1 MALKKPSD
9 FFREDNK
16 SDDTI
21 HELVKRPELQSF
33 SEAFD
38 AYKNNLSKLDNLADT
53 INCVEDIK
61 SEIQDFIKK
70 EDLDNSMMAYTFLLE
85 ESINKL
91 KDDVKSINKK
101 DLLQIQGDVS
111 GLTEQINEFVEIE
124 VPKYKSVVVESEL
137 RSSNHLKEF
146 KEKINNIIEGIED
159 SVEDFKKE
167 SVSQLKEETLSTLDE
182 KINLVVENKNKDLE
196 KEIKTL
202 KTESIAEYREFIVD
216 NKLKSENNL
225 NEFKDTLDETI
236 SKIEIEID
244 GVRDNKDSLFKNLQ
258 KKIKE
263 VKNLKKNIIEDLET
277 SENYK
282 NEVTKKVS
290 GLEIEIIRN
299 ESHLKENNN
308 YIEKIQGEV
317 RSTLKRLNLDELER
331 QNSKLTDKIKY
342 LEEVFEKFSE
352 KDILSEGILNI
363 TPETN
368 NSDTLTPLNK
378 NFVTLDQLQ
387 EHYRVFIN
395 RIQQQ
400 LSTLG
405 GGGET
410 QLQYLDDIVGIATNL
425 SDYNGKFLK
434 VDTSQPAGKNFVFA
448 TTAGGGYVLPTAAAG
463 TLGGIKIGSGLS
475 IDGDGV
481 VTASGGG
488 GSTGV
493 GGTWAID
500 DVGISTTKSVGIGTT
515 AKDGYSLYVQGDA
528 RITGILTVGEASI
541 TLDPSAKK
549 LTGLD
554 EIQIGSGTTAITIK
568 KSESTGNIEFAD
580 KDGKEAPVGI
590 GTTVNINT
598 TGIITA
604 TSFYGSGINLTGI
617 VTSIVAGSNITIS
630 GATGQVTIN
639 SSGGAAGL
647 WAQTDAG
654 INTSSYVGIGTT
666 NPLADLQVGTGVSV
680 YGNAGIVSATTLV
693 TDTLKVG
700 TAITASAGIVTV
712 STIHVTGGNF
722 GPIHGGSDDE
732 TDAALVI
739 DEGQAIY
746 THESSGGW
754 LIRLLEKQ
762 ADVITIGQ
770 ANTNKINEIE
780 LIPGKEGI
788 TKLYAGDGTSTP
800 VGILTVNQDGVTVSG
815 ILTATTF
822 KGNLEGTIQT
832 AAQTNI
838 TSLGTLNSLSV
849 TGDVSIGGTLTYEDV
864 TNIDSVG
871 IITAQEDVR
880 VGRNFNVT
888 GVSTFSSDI
897 NVPDNIS
904 VLFGTDDDG
913 KIKHTGANLQIQE
926 TTGNIQITN
935 YANDLDVDIS
945 SDNGS
950 GGTTNYFKAD
960 GSTGEAI
967 LYNYGSEKIKT
978 TTHGI
983 DVTGHVETDT
993 LRVSGLSTFQNH
1005 AYFGDDKFLYFGE
1018 DNDFIIG
1025 HTAGVNAVT
1034 IGSTLYLSDSTSN
1047 NRVILRNN
1055 GNLEF
1060 KDTSGTTKLEVNDT
1074 GINVTGITTVGF
1086 ATATDVWVSGAVTA
1100 TTFKGSGVNLTS
1112 LNATNLASGTVPT
1125 ARLGSGTAD
1134 NTVFLRGDNTWA
1146 TAGGG
1151 GGSSKWTTV
1160 SGGIHPATIG
1170 DNIGIG
1176 TTAVSDATLTVDVGT
1191 ASTAVVV
1198 QGSEGRLFSVTNS
1211 LSSGSIFSVN
1221 DITGIPSIDVD
1232 ADGTIQLA
1240 PYSASENIGLGITNP
1255 TSKLHVVGD
1264 IKITGVATATDFDA
1278 TSDIRLKTNIKPIG
1292 APLAKVIQIEGVSF
1306 NWKENNIPALGVI
1319 ADQLEDILPELVRG
1333 DDPKTVNYNGLIGL
1347 LIEAVKEQQT
1357 QIDNLNQR
1365 LSKLE

>member
-16 SDDTI
+16 SDDII

-137 RSSNHLKEF
+137 RSSNNIKEF
-146 KEKINNIIEGIED
+146 KEKISNIIEGIEN
-159 SVEDFKKE
+159 SVEDFKKK

-182 KINLVVENKNKDLE
+182 KINLVVEDKNKDLE
-196 KEIKTL
+196 EEIKTL
-202 KTESIAEYREFIVD
+202 KTESISEYREFIVD

-225 NEFKDTLDETI
+225 NEFKETLDETI
-236 SKIEIEID
+236 SNIEIQIKGVETEID

-263 VKNLKKNIIEDLET
+263 VKNLKNNIIEDLET
-277 SENYK
+277 SENHK
-282 NEVTKKVS
+282 ISVNKKVS
-290 GLEIEIIRN
+290 GLEAEIIRN
-299 ESHLKENNN
+299 ESHLKENNKR
-308 YIEKIQGEV
+308 IEEHNNNIKSIQGEV
-317 RSTLKRLNLDELER
+317 HSTLKRLNLDELER

-352 KDILSEGILNI
+352 KELLSEGILNI

-500 DVGISTTKSVGIGTT
+500 DVGISTTKKVGIGTT

-541 TLDPSAKK
+541 TIDPSAKK

-580 KDGKEAPVGI
+580 EDGKEAPVGI

-604 TSFYGSGINLTGI
+604 ANFSGIWSGTDIADDYITSASTWNSKIDNVSDDTDPQLGGNLDINSKNITGTGNI
-617 VTSIVAGSNITIS
+617 DITGDITIS
-630 GATGQVTIN
+630 
-639 SSGGAAGL
+639 
-647 WAQTDAG
+647 
-654 INTSSYVGIGTT
+654 
-666 NPLADLQVGTGVSV
+666 
-680 YGNAGIVSATTLV
+680 
-693 TDTLKVG
+693 
-700 TAITASAGIVTV
+700 
-712 STIHVTGGNF
+712 
-722 GPIHGGSDDE
+722 
-732 TDAALVI
+732 
-739 DEGQAIY
+739 
-746 THESSGGW
+746 
-754 LIRLLEKQ
+754 
-762 ADVITIGQ
+762 
-770 ANTNKINEIE
+770 
-780 LIPGKEGI
+780 
-788 TKLYAGDGTSTP
+788 
-800 VGILTVNQDGVTVSG
+800 
-815 ILTATTF
+815 
-822 KGNLEGTIQT
+822 
-832 AAQTNI
+832 
-838 TSLGTLNSLSV
+838 
-849 TGDVSIGGTLTYEDV
+849 GTLTYEDV
-864 TNIDSVG
+864 TNIESVG
-871 IITAQEDVR
+871 LITAKSGVVV
-880 VGRNFNVT
+880 VGGGVSVADGGLNVT
-888 GVSTFSSDI
+888 S
-897 NVPDNIS
+897 
-904 VLFGTDDDG
+904 
-913 KIKHTGANLQIQE
+913 
-926 TTGNIQITN
+926 
-935 YANDLDVDIS
+935 
-945 SDNGS
+945 
-950 GGTTNYFKAD
+950 
-960 GSTGEAI
+960 
-967 LYNYGSEKIKT
+967 
-978 TTHGI
+978 
-983 DVTGHVETDT
+983 
-993 LRVSGLSTFQNH
+993 
-1005 AYFGDDKFLYFGE
+1005 
-1018 DNDFIIG
+1018 
-1025 HTAGVNAVT
+1025 
-1034 IGSTLYLSDSTSN
+1034 
-1047 NRVILRNN
+1047 
-1055 GNLEF
+1055 
-1060 KDTSGTTKLEVNDT
+1060 
-1074 GINVTGITTVGF
+1074 GITTVGF
-1086 ATATDVWVSGAVTA
+1086 LTATDVWVSGGVTA
-1100 TTFKGSGVNLTS
+1100 TTFNGSGANLTA
-1112 LNATNLASGTVPT
+1112 LNATNLASGTVET
-1125 ARLGSGTAD
+1125 ARLGSGTA
-1134 NTVFLRGDNTWA
+1134 NSSTFLRGDGTWA
-1146 TAGGG
+1146 AAGG

-1176 TTAVSDATLTVDVGT
+1176 TTAASDASLVVDVGT

-1198 QGSEGRLFSVTNS
+1198 QGSEGQLFSVTNS
-1211 LSSGSIFSVN
+1211 LTSGSIFSVN

-1240 PYSASENIGLGITNP
+1240 PYGSTENIGLGITNPSSKLHVVGGAKITGVLTTGQIADSNSSVGTAASVLSSTGSGLEWVAQSGGGGGGGASGLWESNATGINTSTNVGIGTTTASDASLTVDVGTASTAVVVQGSEGQLFSVTNSLSSGSIFSVNDISGVPSIDVDADGTIQLASYSASENIGLGITNP
-1255 TSKLHVVGD
+1255 TSKLHVVGGAR
-1264 IKITGVATATDFDA
+1264 ITGVLTTGQIADSNGNVGTAASVLSSTGSGLSWVAQSGGGGGSSNVSVANQADNRLISVTGTTDALNAEANLTFDGTNLDVSGNVGINSSAPETRLDVIAGSAGRTWTPGASVVSMFERNGTSRIAIVGNSSGSCEINFGDTTDDNVGYIKYDHSDNYMSFRTDTDEQLRIDKDGKVGIGSTTPSEKLDVVGTVKATDFNS
-1278 TSDIRLKTNIKPIG
+1278 TSDIRLKTNIQPIDD
-1292 APLAKVIQIEGVSF
+1292 PLAKVIQIEGVSF
-1306 NWKENNIPALGVI
+1306 NWKEDNKPALGVI
-1319 ADQLEDILPELVRG
+1319 ADQVEEIIPQIVRG
-1333 DDPKTVNYNGLIGL
+1333 GPDTIKTVNYNGLIGL
-1347 LIEAVKEQQT
+1347 LIEAVKEQQIH
-1357 QIDNLNQR
+1357 IDNLNER
-1365 LSKLE
+1365 ISKLE

>member
-137 RSSNHLKEF
+137 RSSNHIKEF
-146 KEKINNIIEGIED
+146 KEKISNIIEGIED

-182 KINLVVENKNKDLE
+182 KINLVVESKNKDLE
-196 KEIKTL
+196 EEIETL
-202 KTESIAEYREFIVD
+202 KTESITEYREFIVD

-225 NEFKDTLDETI
+225 NKFKETLDETI

-244 GVRDNKDSLFKNLQ
+244 GVRDNKDILFENLQ

-263 VKNLKKNIIEDLET
+263 VKNLKDNIIEDLEI

-282 NEVTKKVS
+282 IDVNKKVS
-290 GLEIEIIRN
+290 GLEAEIIRN
-299 ESHLKENNN
+299 ESHLKQNNN

-352 KDILSEGILNI
+352 KELLSEGILNI

-448 TTAGGGYVLPTAAAG
+448 STGGGGYELPTASAG

-475 IDGDGV
+475 IDGGGV
-481 VTASGGG
+481 VTASGGGG

-493 GGTWAID
+493 GGTWAIE
-500 DVGISTTKSVGIGTT
+500 DVGISTTKNVGIGTT

-554 EIQIGSGTTAITIK
+554 EIQIGSGTAAITIK

-604 TSFYGSGINLTGI
+604 TSFSGDGSDLTGI
-617 VTSIVAGSNITIS
+617 
-630 GATGQVTIN
+630 TG
-639 SSGGAAGL
+639 GL

-666 NPLADLQVGTGVSV
+666 NPLADLQVGTGVTI
-680 YGNAGIVSATTLV
+680 YGNSGIVSATTFKGNA
-693 TDTLKVG
+693 TSATTATLSLFSFMTNNNTTNETVYPVFVDG
-700 TAITASAGIVTV
+700 TTSSEAL
-712 STIHVTGGNF
+712 
-722 GPIHGGSDDE
+722 E
-732 TDAALVI
+732 TD
-739 DEGQAIY
+739 
-746 THESSGGW
+746 SGFMY
-754 LIRLLEKQ
+754 
-762 ADVITIGQ
+762 
-770 ANTNKINEIE
+770 N
-780 LIPGKEGI
+780 P
-788 TKLYAGDGTSTP
+788 S
-800 VGILTVNQDGVTVSG
+800 SG
-815 ILTATTF
+815 ILTATGF
-822 KGNLEGTIQT
+822 SGNLY
-832 AAQTNI
+832 
-838 TSLGTLNSLSV
+838 GTLQTGNQPQITTVGTLSSLSV

-871 IITAQEDVR
+871 LVTARLGIHVLAGAG
-880 VGRNFNVT
+880 VSIAAGGLNVT
-888 GVSTFSSDI
+888 SG
-897 NVPDNIS
+897 IS
-904 VLFGTDDDG
+904 
-913 KIKHTGANLQIQE
+913 
-926 TTGNIQITN
+926 
-935 YANDLDVDIS
+935 
-945 SDNGS
+945 
-950 GGTTNYFKAD
+950 
-960 GSTGEAI
+960 
-967 LYNYGSEKIKT
+967 
-978 TTHGI
+978 
-983 DVTGHVETDT
+983 
-993 LRVSGLSTFQNH
+993 
-1005 AYFGDDKFLYFGE
+1005 
-1018 DNDFIIG
+1018 
-1025 HTAGVNAVT
+1025 
-1034 IGSTLYLSDSTSN
+1034 
-1047 NRVILRNN
+1047 
-1055 GNLEF
+1055 
-1060 KDTSGTTKLEVNDT
+1060 
-1074 GINVTGITTVGF
+1074 TVGF
-1086 ATATDVWVSGAVTA
+1086 LTATDVWVSGAVTA
-1100 TTFKGSGVNLTS
+1100 TSLDISGNVDVDGTLEADTITVNGTALDTHIAGVTVTNATNAAGLTNSPDIDVSNIVGTALSISGGISTVGFLTATDVWVSGAVTATSFKGSGANLTG
-1112 LNATNLASGTVPT
+1112 LTG
-1125 ARLGSGTAD
+1125 
-1134 NTVFLRGDNTWA
+1134 A
-1146 TAGGG
+1146 TAATYGDASNVAAITVNSDGKITGISNVSISGGGGGG
-1151 GGSSKWTTV
+1151 GGSSLWESNAT
-1160 SGGIHPATIG
+1160 GINTST
-1170 DNIGIG
+1170 NVGIG
-1176 TTAVSDATLTVDVGT
+1176 TTTASDATLTVDVGT
-1191 ASTAVVV
+1191 ATTAVVV
-1198 QGSEGRLFSVTNS
+1198 QGSEGQLFSVTNS

-1221 DITGIPSIDVD
+1221 DISGIPSIDVD

-1240 PYSASENIGLGITNP
+1240 PYGSTENVGVGTTNP
-1255 TSKLHVVGD
+1255 TSKLHVVGGA
-1264 IKITGVATATDFDA
+1264 KITGVLTTGQIADSNSSVGTAASVLSSTGSGLSWVANSGGDVVDDTSPELGGYLDLNSKGIYGVGVITATDFNS
-1278 TSDIRLKTNIKPIG
+1278 TSDIKLKSNIQPIDD
-1292 APLAKVIQIEGVSF
+1292 PLAKVIQIEGVSF

-1319 ADQLEDILPELVRG
+1319 ADQVQEIIPELVRG

-1357 QIDNLNQR
+1357 QIDSLKER
-1365 LSKLE
+1365 ISKLE